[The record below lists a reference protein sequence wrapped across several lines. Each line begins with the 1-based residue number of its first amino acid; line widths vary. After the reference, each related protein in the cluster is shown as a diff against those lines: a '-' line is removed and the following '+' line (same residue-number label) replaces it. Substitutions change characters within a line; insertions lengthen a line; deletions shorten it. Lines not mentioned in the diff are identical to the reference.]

1 MMNADDPPREDLCRS
16 TDLAQ
21 RGHPACP
28 SDVTMSSRA
37 SVRWT
42 GRRAHRYIAADMG
55 EIQTRTTRLAA
66 YGLVVDDGHI
76 LLCRISPKIPH
87 LSGQWTLPG
96 GGVHFGEDPVDA
108 MVREVHE
115 ETGLAVATAGL
126 ADVNAITGNRDGTPF
141 HGVRI
146 VYHTRQLG
154 GALRNETDGT
164 TDLCQWW
171 RLEAAGGIPLV
182 DLARTGLAIVED
194 AASSRG
200 PQGTRTPEPPSSW

>member
-1 MMNADDPPREDLCRS
+1 MP
-16 TDLAQ
+16 
-21 RGHPACP
+21 
-28 SDVTMSSRA
+28 V
-37 SVRWT
+37 
-42 GRRAHRYIAADMG
+42 
-55 EIQTRTTRLAA
+55 RLAVRAVILHEGRLLLVNA
-66 YGLVVDDGHI
+66 YPGAAGDLW
-76 LLCRISPKIPH
+76 CA
-87 LSGQWTLPG
+87 PG
-96 GGVHFGEDPVDA
+96 GGVEQGASLPENLA
-108 MVREVHE
+108 REVHE

-126 ADVNAITGNRDGTPF
+126 ADVNAITGKRDGTPF